1 MKKISNNK
9 ANRGITLV
17 ALVITIIILLILAGI
32 SIKMLSGENG
42 IISKILIAKEKN
54 EIESTKE
61 KLNTFIDELQIE
73 KMGAAKLKDLEELE
87 KESKIQLET
96 EINENTEYVNVAID
110 GFIFCIDSNFNINFL
125 NKIDSKANISL
136 KEENGSIIIKIS
148 GKKDINAIKIVNPN
162 GNVYTK
168 EVEEDYKN
176 VELKYQATMAGN
188 YQIEIIGNNENEKE
202 KRIINLPEI
211 QNINEK
217 EYNLIYG
224 IQDLD
229 KFISRVLN
237 GETGINAKLMGN
249 INDNLYNSY
258 NCEFIGVKKDENKF
272 VTTTSDPIIRPILN
286 EKLNNVS
293 GVYIEFEEELPQDM
307 LCEIFYNE
315 NNKFNEQQKKTQKI
329 PKGTKKAIINIPNGN
344 YYIRYDLG
352 NSSNLKYEIKSL
364 GYITDNL
371 KIENWEKFKNKFTG
385 QLMGD
390 SYEIILMGNKLE
402 YIYENLFLTHEKGT
416 NHLSIDDNIATI
428 TGNDPHV
435 YFNYSL
441 KNVCGL
447 KVDLNPNVMQQYFW
461 KYDNF
466 NYSEGNSK
474 YTTSTE
480 ISIEKRDYTGL
491 RFDFYPSSQSVKING
506 LYCKYCVDEILQKY
520 DENESVIEEWYA
532 KGQKV
537 KENSNIEN
545 SNFKNLILENI
556 SPNI

>member
-1 MKKISNNK
+1 MKKISYNK

>member
-1 MKKISNNK
+1 MKKISSKK

-32 SIKMLSGENG
+32 SIKMLSGEDG

-54 EIESTKE
+54 KIESTKE

-73 KMGAAKLKDLEELE
+73 KMGNAKLKDLEKLE
-87 KESKIQLET
+87 KEGKVQLET
-96 EINENTEYVNVAID
+96 QINENTEYVNVAID
-110 GFIFCIDSNFNINFL
+110 DFIFCIDTNFNIKFL
-125 NKIDSKANISL
+125 NKMDSKINISL
-136 KEENGSIIIKIS
+136 KEENGNIIIKIS
-148 GKKDINAIKIVNPN
+148 GKEDINAVKIIDPN

-168 EVEEDYKN
+168 EVEKN
-176 VELKYQATMAGN
+176 CRNIELKYQAIMSGN
-188 YQIEIIGNNENEKE
+188 YQIEVIGNNENEN
-202 KRIINLPEI
+202 RIINLPET

-229 KFISRVLN
+229 KFISRVLS

-249 INDNLYNSY
+249 INDNLYTSY
-258 NCEFIGVKKDENKF
+258 NCEFIGVEKDENKF
-272 VTTTSDPIIRPILN
+272 VTTTNDPIIRPILN

-307 LCEIFYNE
+307 LCEIFFNE
-315 NNKFNEQQKKTQKI
+315 NNRFNEQQKKTQKI

-428 TGNDPHV
+428 TGNDPYV

-491 RFDFYPSSQSVKING
+491 RFDFYPSSQNVKVNG